1 MMKTLKSSVLCVE
14 IKCLG
19 TIMASLPVKAA
30 RLASMLRPEGCT
42 VQTTAFSPPPLNQNK
57 VIFIKK
63 LLIIS
68 IYISTGN
75 EKKFILGR
83 RFIETCLV

>member
-42 VQTTAFSPPPLNQNK
+42 VQTTAFSPPLKPK
-57 VIFIKK
+57 
-63 LLIIS
+63 
-68 IYISTGN
+68 
-75 EKKFILGR
+75 
-83 RFIETCLV
+83 